1 MAVGKEALGNATIL
15 GGSINP
21 LQVFMMQ
28 QAQQSKND
36 AAVQAQKRKD
46 RDSVMD
52 YADKYNPETKFTQ
65 LNQRLGDSV
74 EAELRAPVR
83 QVLETGDVR
92 KADMLGKRLQA
103 NLDSR
108 RREYDAWK
116 QTYDEASKI
125 VEDNIKSGR
134 FDPSARSVIRDT
146 LFDNEGRL
154 KPDNDIR
161 AGIAQMESIVDH
173 PNNLNPKW
181 VAQNFV
187 KTLPERITQHYTK
200 VYNDLGQ
207 AYNVQE
213 NKTKLGLQMDADG
226 KVLIDEKT
234 GMPKV
239 SMTDD
244 VYIQALQDQD
254 ISKLIQRDI
263 PNATTE
269 QKKQYVTNLLE
280 GFDPKEVKNKPQ
292 LGFKTPEKYKR
303 FSMSFGGSGY
313 SVSEDDL
320 MVRDTLLERAVSGQ
334 GKDIISYFDKPGSN
348 DRVSYAYEDD
358 KGNKG
363 KFIKV
368 EFANSETEV
377 IDGVAKTV
385 KKVTPQYIPINT
397 GEEKRAAKIQ
407 LSARM
412 DQIEKKTS
420 VGEDYPR
427 YVNEKRLAEE
437 KKNPKA
443 KISIAEQMRNAQ
455 NKKPSPEL

>member
-1 MAVGKEALGNATIL
+1 MATGKEALGNATIL
-15 GGSINP
+15 GGRIDP
-21 LQVFMMQ
+21 LQVF
-28 QAQQSKND
+28 AQQIQQGQRNQ
-36 AAVQAQKRKD
+36 AALEAQKKKD
-46 RDSVMD
+46 RDAVMD
-52 YADKYNPETKFTQ
+52 YADKFSGNTKFDQ
-65 LNQRLGDSV
+65 LNQRFGDAIES
-74 EAELRAPVR
+74 ELRAPVR
-83 QVLETGDVR
+83 QVLESGDIR
-92 KADMLGKRLQA
+92 KADMIARKMQA
-103 NLDSR
+103 HLDSR

-116 QTYDEASKI
+116 STYDEASKI
-125 VEDNIKSGR
+125 VEDNIKTGR
-134 FDPSARSVIRDT
+134 YVPDAKSVIRDT
-146 LFDNEGRL
+146 LFDNLGNL

-161 AGIAQMESIVDH
+161 AGMAQLQTIVDH
-173 PNNLNPKW
+173 PNNLNTSW

-207 AYNVQE
+207 AYDVQE
-213 NKTKLGLQMDADG
+213 NKTKLGLQMDANG
-226 KVLIDEKT
+226 NVILDEKT
-234 GMPKV
+234 GQPKV

-254 ISKLIQRDI
+254 INKLIQRDI

-280 GFDPKEVKNKPQ
+280 GLDPKEVKNKPQ

-320 MVRDTLLERAVSGQ
+320 KVRDTLLDRAVSGE
-334 GKDIISYFDKPGSN
+334 GKDIIAYFDKPGSN
-348 DRVSYAYEDD
+348 DKFSYAV
-358 KGNKG
+358 NP
-363 KFIKV
+363 
-368 EFANSETEV
+368 T
-377 IDGVAKTV
+377 IDGVKTNGKYIKVAYSDSEFDLKAGKTV
-385 KKVTPQYIPINT
+385 KVPKEDFIPINT
-397 GEEKRAAKIQ
+397 GEQKRAAKVQ

-437 KKNPKA
+437 KKNPKKNIDLRA
-443 KISIAEQMRNAQ
+443 DKRINQG
-455 NKKPSPEL
+455 SPLIK

>member
-1 MAVGKEALGNATIL
+1 MATGKEELGNATIL
-15 GGSINP
+15 GGRIDP
-21 LQVFMMQ
+21 LQVF
-28 QAQQSKND
+28 AQQIQQQQRNQVAIEAK
-36 AAVQAQKRKD
+36 KRKD
-46 RDSVMD
+46 RDLVMD
-52 YADKYNPETKFTQ
+52 YADKFSPETKFAQ
-65 LNQRLGDSV
+65 LNQRLGNSV
-74 EAELRAPVR
+74 EAELRNPVR
-83 QVLETGDVR
+83 QVLESGDIR
-92 KADMLGKRLQA
+92 KADMIARKMQSH
-103 NLDSR
+103 LDSR
-108 RREYDAWK
+108 RREYDGWK
-116 QTYDEASKI
+116 ATYDEASKI
-125 VEDNIKSGR
+125 VEDNIKAGR

-146 LFDNEGRL
+146 LFDNAGNL

-207 AYNVQE
+207 AYDVQE
-213 NKTKLGLQMDADG
+213 NKTKLGLQMDANG
-226 KVLIDEKT
+226 NIILDEKT
-234 GMPKV
+234 GQPKV

-254 ISKLIQRDI
+254 INKLIQRDI

-303 FSMSFGGSGY
+303 FSMSFGGGGY

-320 MVRDTLLERAVSGQ
+320 KVRDTLLERAVSGE
-334 GKDIISYFDKPGSN
+334 GKDIIAYFDKPGSN
-348 DRVSYAYEDD
+348 DRVSYATQDD
-358 KGNKG
+358 KGNRG

-377 IDGVAKTV
+377 VDGVPKTV
-385 KKVTPQYIPINT
+385 KKVIPQYIPINT
-397 GEEKRAAKIQ
+397 GEQKRAAKIQ

-437 KKNPKA
+437 KKNPKKNIDLRA
-443 KISIAEQMRNAQ
+443 DKRINQG
-455 NKKPSPEL
+455 SPLK